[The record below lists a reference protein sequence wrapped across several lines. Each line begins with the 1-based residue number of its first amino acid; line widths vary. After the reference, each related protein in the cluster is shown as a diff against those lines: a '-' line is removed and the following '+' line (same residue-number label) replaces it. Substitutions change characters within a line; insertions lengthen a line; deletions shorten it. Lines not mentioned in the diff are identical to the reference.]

1 MTMSLNAL
9 KKLSKEELSNMVID
23 YQSKFDNMLSHINAE
38 LTSVRDRLT
47 KMESQLSVTRR
58 VNDNLLKQNRI
69 LERKCAA
76 NEHYSRRECL
86 ELSGIPD
93 SIPNNNLEET
103 VLKIFNETG
112 VTVNSRDVEA
122 CHRLNQKANPK
133 KVIIKLS
140 KRKDVTR
147 VMNNKKKLKSMK
159 PQNIGLPSGCK
170 VYINES
176 LCKYY
181 KYLWWKCKLLQTRGS
196 IQSFWVTNG
205 SIRIRHQNDE
215 VTSVTHIEDLER
227 HFLEEDLCDNNDDG
241 DSAN

>member
-1 MTMSLNAL
+1 MAMSLNAL
-9 KKLSKEELSNMVID
+9 KKLTKEESNMVIE
-23 YQSKFDNMLSHINAE
+23 YQNKFDNMLSNINAE
-38 LTSVRDRLT
+38 LTSLRERFT
-47 KMESQLSVTRR
+47 KMESQLLFGRR
-58 VNDNLLKQNRI
+58 VNDNLVKQNRI

-76 NEHYSRRECL
+76 NEQYSRRECL
-86 ELSGIPD
+86 EISGIPD

-140 KRKDVTR
+140 KRKDVAR

-170 VYINES
+170 IYINEN
-176 LCKYY
+176 LCKYH

-205 SIRIRHQNDE
+205 SIRIRHQNDQ
-215 VTSVTHIEDLER
+215 VTSVIRIEDLES
-227 HFLEEDLCDNNDDG
+227 HVLEDDVCNKNDDG

>member
-1 MTMSLNAL
+1 
-9 KKLSKEELSNMVID
+9 MVID
-23 YQSKFDNMLSHINAE
+23 YQNKFDNMLSNINAE
-38 LTSVRDRLT
+38 LTSLRDRFT
-47 KMESQLSVTRR
+47 KMESQLLVTRR
-58 VNDNLLKQNRI
+58 VNDNLVKQNRI

-76 NEHYSRRECL
+76 NEQCSRRECL
-86 ELSGIPD
+86 EILGIPD
-93 SIPNNNLEET
+93 SISNNNLEET

-122 CHRLNQKANPK
+122 YHRQNQKVNPK

-140 KRKDVTR
+140 KRKDVAR

>member
-1 MTMSLNAL
+1 MA
-9 KKLSKEELSNMVID
+9 ID
-23 YQSKFDNMLSHINAE
+23 YQNKFDNMLSNINAE
-38 LTSVRDRLT
+38 LTSLRDRFT
-47 KMESQLSVTRR
+47 KMESQLLVTRR
-58 VNDNLLKQNRI
+58 VNDNLVKQNRI

-76 NEHYSRRECL
+76 NEQYSRKECL
-86 ELSGIPD
+86 QISKIPD

-103 VLKIFNETG
+103 ILKIFNETG
-112 VTVNSRDVEA
+112 VTVNSKDVEA

-140 KRKDVTR
+140 KRKYVAR

-181 KYLWWKCKLLQTRGS
+181 KCLWWKCKLLQTRGS
-196 IQSFWVTNG
+196 IQSFCVTNG
-205 SIRIRHQNDE
+205 SIKIRHQNNE
-215 VTSVTHIEDLER
+215 VTSVTYIEDLER

>member
-1 MTMSLNAL
+1 
-9 KKLSKEELSNMVID
+9 
-23 YQSKFDNMLSHINAE
+23 MLIQLQIKNKQDQVHIFQY
-38 LTSVRDRLT
+38 
-47 KMESQLSVTRR
+47 M
-58 VNDNLLKQNRI
+58 
-69 LERKCAA
+69 
-76 NEHYSRRECL
+76 
-86 ELSGIPD
+86 
-93 SIPNNNLEET
+93 
-103 VLKIFNETG
+103 
-112 VTVNSRDVEA
+112 
-122 CHRLNQKANPK
+122 NQKANPK

-170 VYINES
+170 IYINES

-205 SIRIRHQNDE
+205 SIRIRHQNDQ
-215 VTSVTHIEDLER
+215 VTSVTYIEDLEQ
-227 HFLEEDLCDNNDDG
+227 HFLEEDLCNNNDDG

>member
-1 MTMSLNAL
+1 M
-9 KKLSKEELSNMVID
+9 LSN
-23 YQSKFDNMLSHINAE
+23 INAE
-38 LTSVRDRLT
+38 RTSLKNRFA
-47 KMESQLSVTRR
+47 KMESQLLVVRR
-58 VNDNLLKQNRI
+58 VNDNLVKQNRI

-76 NEHYSRRECL
+76 NEQYSRRECL
-86 ELSGIPD
+86 EISGIPD

-140 KRKDVTR
+140 KRKDVAR

-170 VYINES
+170 IYINES
-176 LCKYY
+176 LCKCY
-181 KYLWWKCKLLQTRGS
+181 KYLWWKCKLLQTHGS
-196 IQSFWVTNG
+196 IESLWVTNG

-215 VTSVTHIEDLER
+215 VASVTHIEDLER
-227 HFLEEDLCDNNDDG
+227 HFLEGDLCDNNNDG

>member
-1 MTMSLNAL
+1 MAMSLNAL
-9 KKLSKEELSNMVID
+9 KKLTKEESNMVIE
-23 YQSKFDNMLSHINAE
+23 YQNKFDNMLSNINAE
-38 LTSVRDRLT
+38 LTSLRDRFT
-47 KMESQLSVTRR
+47 KMKLQLLVTRR
-58 VNDNLLKQNRI
+58 VNDNLVKQNRI

-76 NEHYSRRECL
+76 NEQYSRRECL
-86 ELSGIPD
+86 EISGIPD

-140 KRKDVTR
+140 KRKDVAR

-170 VYINES
+170 IYINES

-205 SIRIRHQNDE
+205 SIRIRHQNDQ
-215 VTSVTHIEDLER
+215 VTSVIRIEDLES
-227 HFLEEDLCDNNDDG
+227 HVLEDDLCNKNDDG

>member
-1 MTMSLNAL
+1 
-9 KKLSKEELSNMVID
+9 
-23 YQSKFDNMLSHINAE
+23 
-38 LTSVRDRLT
+38 
-47 KMESQLSVTRR
+47 MESQLLVARR
-58 VNDNLLKQNRI
+58 VNDNLMKQNCI

-76 NEHYSRRECL
+76 NEQYSRREYLDIL
-86 ELSGIPD
+86 EISEII
-93 SIPNNNLEET
+93 SNNNSKET
-103 VLKIFNETG
+103 VFKIFDETG

-140 KRKDVTR
+140 KRKDVAR

-227 HFLEEDLCDNNDDG
+227 HFFEEDLCDNNDDG
-241 DSAN
+241 DSTN